1 MSNQNVAF
9 EVNGGGRNK
18 FSDVNIS
25 VKGEGKGLVLND
37 TSDNEFKN
45 IKVFIEKNFVFFND
59 LKSVL
64 GKIED
69 NSINSLT
76 NKSFREES
84 IEKINSI
91 IELPTPDNLKDNA
104 IELIGLLGSWIT
116 IQSFLFP
123 QIWPYIAELQKIL

>member
-76 NKSFREES
+76 NKSFKEES

-104 IELIGLLGSWIT
+104 IELIGLLGGWIT

>member
-18 FSDVNIS
+18 FSDVNIM
-25 VKGEGKGLVLND
+25 VKGEGKGFVLND

-45 IKVFIEKNFVFFND
+45 IEVFIEKELSFFND
-59 LKSVL
+59 LKSAL
-64 GKIED
+64 EKIDD
-69 NSINSLT
+69 NSINSAT
-76 NKSFREES
+76 NKPFKEET
-84 IEKINSI
+84 IGKINSI
-91 IELPTPDNLKDNA
+91 IELQTRDNLKSNTA
-104 IELIGLLGSWIT
+104 ELIGLLGSWIT

>member
-18 FSDVNIS
+18 FSDVNIV
-25 VKGEGKGLVLND
+25 VKGEGKGFVLND

-45 IKVFIEKNFVFFND
+45 IEVFIEKNFVFFNE

-69 NSINSLT
+69 NSINPT
-76 NKSFREES
+76 TKKSFKEES

-91 IELPTPDNLKDNA
+91 IELPTPDNLKGNA
-104 IELIGLLGSWIT
+104 IELVGLLGSWIT

-123 QIWPYIAELQKIL
+123 QVWPYITELQKIL

>member
-25 VKGEGKGLVLND
+25 VKGEGKGLVLNN

-76 NKSFREES
+76 NKSFKEES

-91 IELPTPDNLKDNA
+91 IELSTPDNLKDNT